1 LTSRSPSTVSRLLEE
16 SAAGSHRA
24 LEDLMPLV
32 YRELRLIARRYLRA
46 ERRDHTLQPTALVH
60 EAFLR
65 LVGHER
71 AVWKGRGHFLAVAAQ
86 AMRRI
91 LVDHARR
98 HRADKRGGGAEVLQ
112 VEGLEDLAV
121 APDVDLVGLDE
132 AMTRLEQLDPRA
144 ARVVEQR
151 YFAGSSVE
159 ETAEALG
166 VAEITVMRD
175 WKMAR
180 AWLQREL
187 SGGAG
192 EKNEPGSADGS

>member
-1 LTSRSPSTVSRLLEE
+1 LTSRSPSHASRLLAE
-16 SAAGSHRA
+16 SAAGNHRA
-24 LEDLMPLV
+24 LEDLLPLV

-65 LVGHER
+65 LVGQER
-71 AVWKGRGHFLAVAAQ
+71 AVWKGRGHFVAVAAQ

-98 HRADKRGGGAEVLQ
+98 HRADKRGGGAEVLPI
-112 VEGLEDLAV
+112 EGFEELAV
-121 APDVDLVGLDE
+121 APGVDLVGLDE

-151 YFAGSSVE
+151 YFAGASVE
-159 ETAEALG
+159 ETAEALD
-166 VAEITVMRD
+166 VSPMTVMRD

-187 SGGAG
+187 SGGASA
-192 EKNEPGSADGS
+192 GSADGA